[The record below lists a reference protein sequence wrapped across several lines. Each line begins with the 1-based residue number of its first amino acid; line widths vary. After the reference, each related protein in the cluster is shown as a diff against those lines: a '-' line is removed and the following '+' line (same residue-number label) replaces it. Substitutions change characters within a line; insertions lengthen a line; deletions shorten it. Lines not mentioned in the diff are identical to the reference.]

1 MTVKLSQI
9 AKRAVCGGLIV
20 ALSLPMAWTW
30 NGLPRLVADESTD
43 EVVNEEAE
51 REIRY
56 WIRQLD
62 ADQFAKRQEASEKL
76 LAFGGQAIGPLE
88 EGARNGNGEVVSRSI
103 DILRKFA
110 TSEEEGISGQAIE
123 SLKRLAEAG
132 NRTASRLSKAA
143 LDEVE
148 PMRNRRGMDF
158 ARPQLADEAV
168 FPQGGMQRSVSVKNI
183 NGDQTIEVTE
193 NGVTKK
199 IEKSEAGKV
208 TVTVTEGEDPAK
220 VVSADSPELLKKQDE
235 EAHAVYEELS
245 KLAGEF
251 RAPNG
256 ARRFRAQMPGF
267 PGGGFPELPGAGFP
281 GADFPEWADFP
292 RGGLGADFDPID
304 QIQQQMERM
313 RTERERIMA
322 QMEEMR
328 ADRFGRFPIAPEFR
342 RIAPPGMERRERAQ
356 PEQVSPEKQLENL
369 KTRLAKVLEKLENE
383 EPAER
388 DLGEIRRLER
398 MLEAIERSLNVK

>member
-1 MTVKLSQI
+1 MSVKFPQI
-9 AKRAVCGGLIV
+9 AKRAVCGGLIL
-20 ALSLPMAWTW
+20 ALSLPMAWAW
-30 NGLPRLVADESTD
+30 NGLPRLIAEESTD
-43 EVVNEEAE
+43 EAVAEDAE
-51 REIRY
+51 REVRY

-76 LAFGGQAIGPLE
+76 LTFGGQAIAPLE
-88 EGARNGNGEVVSRSI
+88 EGAQNGNGEVVSRSI

-110 TSEEEGISGQAIE
+110 TSEEEGTSGQAVE

-158 ARPQLADEAV
+158 ARQQIAGGAV
-168 FPQGGMQRSVSVKNI
+168 FPQGGAQRTMSIKNI

-199 IEKSEAGKV
+199 IEKTEAGKV
-208 TVTVTEGEDPAK
+208 TVTVTEGDEPAK

-235 EAHAVYEELS
+235 EAYAVYEELS

-256 ARRFRAQMPGF
+256 ARGFRAQMPAF
-267 PGGGFPELPGAGFP
+267 PGGGFPELP

-292 RGGLGADFDPID
+292 RGEFGADFDPID
-304 QIQQQMERM
+304 EIQKQMERM

-328 ADRFGRFPIAPEFR
+328 ADRFDGFPMVPEFR
-342 RIAPPGMERRERAQ
+342 RIAPPGMEREERARDTD
-356 PEQVSPEKQLENL
+356 VSPEKHLETL
-369 KTRLAKVLEKLENE
+369 KTRLGKVLEKLESE
-383 EPAER
+383 EGAPQNQR
-388 DLGEIRRLER
+388 EIQRLER
-398 MLEAIERSLNVK
+398 MLEAIERSLNVE

>member
-1 MTVKLSQI
+1 MSIKFSQI
-9 AKRAVCGGLIV
+9 TKRAVCGGLV
-20 ALSLPMAWTW
+20 LALTVPMTWAW
-30 NGLPRLVADESTD
+30 NGLPRLVAEESTSD
-43 EVVNEEAE
+43 AVAEDAE

-76 LAFGGQAIGPLE
+76 LKFGGQAIAPLE

-110 TSEEEGISGQAIE
+110 ASEEEGISGQAIE

-148 PMRNRRGMDF
+148 PMRSRRGMD
-158 ARPQLADEAV
+158 LAGPRINGAV
-168 FPQGGMQRSVSVKNI
+168 FPQGATQRTMSIKNI

-193 NGVTKK
+193 DGVTKK
-199 IEKSEAGKV
+199 IEKTEAGKV
-208 TVTVTEGEDPAK
+208 TVTVTEGEEPAK
-220 VVSADSPELLKKQDE
+220 VVSAESPELLKEQDA

-245 KLAGEF
+245 KLAGDF

-256 ARRFRAQMPGF
+256 DRGFRAQLP
-267 PGGGFPELPGAGFP
+267 GFPELPGA
-281 GADFPEWADFP
+281 DFPDWADFP
-292 RGGLGADFDPID
+292 RGGFGADFDPID

-328 ADRFGRFPIAPEFR
+328 ADRFGGFPMVPEFR
-342 RIAPPGMERRERAQ
+342 RFAPPGIEQKQRAQ
-356 PEQVSPEKQLENL
+356 PEDVAPEKQLEAL
-369 KTRLAKVLEKLENE
+369 RSRLAKVLEKLEGE
-383 EPAER
+383 EGAPQNQR
-388 DLGEIRRLER
+388 EIQRLER
-398 MLEAIERSLNVK
+398 MLEAIERSLNVE